1 MDYWVNKKEKL
12 KTTKLLRQ
20 IEEMA
25 NASVWRQFV
34 QCTIVLGNWGFQ
46 INWWIELLVSAQLVS
61 IGLWISIAM
70 VFFLRGRVT
79 SLGSHYVLPENS
91 SWFSLSGWVFH
102 SPWQTSMWPA
112 SQPIPPRSGSRNWSP
127 STWVTTW
134 TRSCCWYWAGFRG
147 RPTSRESCPLT
158 PPSTPRCCPSPP
170 G

>member
-12 KTTKLLRQ
+12 KATKLLRQ

-46 INWWIELLVSAQLVS
+46 INWWIELFYR
-61 IGLWISIAM
+61 IMNINCYGI
-70 VFFLRGRVT
+70 FFLRKVYLYGVELPR
-79 SLGSHYVLPENS
+79 LGHTMFFLN
-91 SWFSLSGWVFH
+91 SLSGWVFH

-158 PPSTPRCCPSPP
+158 PPSTQRCCPSPP